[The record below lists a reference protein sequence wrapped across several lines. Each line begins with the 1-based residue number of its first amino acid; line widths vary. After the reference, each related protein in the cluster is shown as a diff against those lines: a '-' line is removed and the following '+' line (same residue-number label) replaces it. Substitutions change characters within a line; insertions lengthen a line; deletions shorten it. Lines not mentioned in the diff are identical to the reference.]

1 MIARLSPSENLSA
14 EVVDRLI
21 AAGLLRASR
30 REALIAKIASGN
42 MGSEDWKLEV
52 ELAQAKEE
60 TE

>member
-1 MIARLSPSENLSA
+1 MTARLSPSENLSA

-30 REALIAKIASGN
+30 REALIAKIANGD
-42 MGSEDWKLEV
+42 MRGEDWKFEID
-52 ELAQAKEE
+52 LAHVKAE